1 MQWHYLVHLLHL
13 YKDNLYM
20 FTLII
25 ISSIYI
31 YTQIKSTQISLIL
44 EYYSCLMIYFGHK
57 IINNNVNNS
66 NDLINVCQ

>member
-1 MQWHYLVHLLHL
+1 
-13 YKDNLYM
+13 M